1 MRLSSLRN
9 KQANKINKQ
18 SPQKP
23 VGHCQVLQQIPDGSL
38 ERGQIKFKEIIVKNF
53 PNFIKKNN
61 LHTQEPQKH
70 QIG

>member
-23 VGHCQVLQQIPDGSL
+23 VGHGQVSQQIPDGSL
-38 ERGQIKFKEIIVKNF
+38 ERGQIKFKEIIGKTSQTLF
-53 PNFIKKNN
+53 KKK
-61 LHTQEPQKH
+61 LHTPEPQKH